1 VCRYLDGISVY
12 KQIKI
17 IIDTGH
23 SMGVSVQGEYGRGVG
38 TTFLNMAQILTLEL
52 LKTVSPGD
60 YVDITTYNS
69 TGSTSLGAPV
79 SLLIACPGSNYP
91 ELVVS

>member
-1 VCRYLDGISVY
+1 MG
-12 KQIKI
+12 
-17 IIDTGH
+17 TG
-23 SMGVSVQGEYGRGVG
+23 VQGEYGRAGG
-38 TTFLNMAQILTLEL
+38 TTFLNVAQILTLEL

-79 SLLIACPGSNYP
+79 SLLIACPGSSYP
-91 ELVVS
+91 KLVIPYSDTYN

>member
-1 VCRYLDGISVY
+1 MDGISVN

-17 IIDTGH
+17 LIDTGN
-23 SMGVSVQGEYGRGVG
+23 SMGAGVQGGYGRSVG
-38 TTFLNMAQILTLEL
+38 TTFLNMTQILTLEL
-52 LKTVSPGD
+52 LKTVSPSD

-79 SLLIACPGSNYP
+79 SLLNCLSTSN
-91 ELVVS
+91 

>member
-1 VCRYLDGISVY
+1 MCRYLDGISVY
-12 KQIKI
+12 KQVKI

-23 SMGVSVQGEYGRGVG
+23 SMGFPVQGEYGRAGG
-38 TTFLNMAQILTLEL
+38 TTFLNMAQTLTLEL
-52 LKTVSPGD
+52 LKTVSPSD

-79 SLLIACPGSNYP
+79 SLLLASPVQTTLN
-91 ELVVS
+91 